1 MWSLA
6 LYLILLRCLAVVI
19 TTCLTFLLFAG
30 ITAIVVG
37 RIDWR
42 RRMAISA
49 TSGFRFAC
57 WALFTAPFVL
67 WWADAEKASSL
78 GFCQLPN
85 GYTLMIINPN
95 GPGWVYK
102 PKDTLSQQ
110 TWPKDALDGVEILQI
125 AGRYMIGGRDSN
137 GLSLGKLG
145 ERVDS
150 YFILDGETR
159 QVTTLSSLQELQN
172 AASRLSIPLRL
183 EPVRAVYFKYGP
195 TDPKKILRFFVLPLL
210 LALLYLLPRWIVMLR
225 KFNFGSMELLRA
237 T

>member
-6 LYLILLRCLAVVI
+6 LYLLLLRCLAVVI
-19 TTCLTFLLFAG
+19 ISCLTLLLFAG
-30 ITAIVVG
+30 ISAIVVG

-42 RRMAISA
+42 RRIAFSV
-49 TSGFRFAC
+49 TSGFPFAC
-57 WALFTAPFVL
+57 WALLTAPFVL
-67 WWADAEKASSL
+67 WWTDAEKASSL
-78 GFCQLPN
+78 GFCSLPN

-102 PKDTLSQQ
+102 PMDNLSQQ
-110 TWPKDALDGVEILQI
+110 TWPKDALDGVETLQI
-125 AGRYMIGGRDSN
+125 TGRYMIGGRDSN
-137 GLSLGKLG
+137 GLTFGKLG

-159 QVTTLSSLQELQN
+159 QVTTFSSLQELQGT
-172 AASRLSIPLRL
+172 ASRFGIQPRL
-183 EPVRAVYFKYGP
+183 EPIKAVYFKYGP

-210 LALLYLLPRWIVMLR
+210 LALVYLVPRWIVLLR
-225 KFNFGSMELLRA
+225 RFNFGSVELIRA